1 MNRSLEQMDCVILEE
16 VSGENIT
23 DSNPFSAF
31 GNQTITDKKKD
42 IKLDNN
48 QLLDFLANNNLLF
61 SKKGYKSVIS
71 GNRYRK
77 LFSDRCIIKNTSSG
91 TTTTTLTSIDKDACE
106 NSPYS
111 GNWHSYEPT
120 ISVVEVGQAVD
131 DNSNISPFSNIVIN
145 DSDDDEVIVKVTLD
159 NVDGGSFSELSGF
172 TDKLDGTFTLDTTS
186 DSHAQ
191 ASLRGMVFTPD
202 ENQLPAGSIDISRLT
217 IHLNESLPNDDTS
230 DDTTTIITTS
240 VNDVPI
246 ISGAV
251 SGQVVNDNSSISPF
265 SEVTISDVDDSASVS
280 LTIMLDVQAK
290 GSFTTLSEF
299 LDNEDGSPNPRPKK
313 TKPR

>member
-1 MNRSLEQMDCVILEE
+1 LTKKLKIFLSSPALIIWSQNENQEIVEISKNTGYSIAVFGITFKYDIILYFFLKKSFISTVVNRSLEQMDCVILEE

-240 VNDVPI
+240 VNDGYI
-246 ISGAV
+246 
-251 SGQVVNDNSSISPF
+251 
-265 SEVTISDVDDSASVS
+265 
-280 LTIMLDVQAK
+280 
-290 GSFTTLSEF
+290 
-299 LDNEDGSPNPRPKK
+299 
-313 TKPR
+313 

>member
-1 MNRSLEQMDCVILEE
+1 M
-16 VSGENIT
+16 
-23 DSNPFSAF
+23 
-31 GNQTITDKKKD
+31 
-42 IKLDNN
+42 
-48 QLLDFLANNNLLF
+48 
-61 SKKGYKSVIS
+61 
-71 GNRYRK
+71 
-77 LFSDRCIIKNTSSG
+77 
-91 TTTTTLTSIDKDACE
+91 
-106 NSPYS
+106 
-111 GNWHSYEPT
+111 
-120 ISVVEVGQAVD
+120 
-131 DNSNISPFSNIVIN
+131 
-145 DSDDDEVIVKVTLD
+145 
-159 NVDGGSFSELSGF
+159 
-172 TDKLDGTFTLDTTS
+172 
-186 DSHAQ
+186 
-191 ASLRGMVFTPD
+191 
-202 ENQLPAGSIDISRLT
+202 
-217 IHLNESLPNDDTS
+217 DTS